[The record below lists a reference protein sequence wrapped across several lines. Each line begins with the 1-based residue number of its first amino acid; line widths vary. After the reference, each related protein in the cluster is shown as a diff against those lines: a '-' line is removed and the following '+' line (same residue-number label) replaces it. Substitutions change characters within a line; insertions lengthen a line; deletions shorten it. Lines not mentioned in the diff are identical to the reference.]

1 MALPTKDD
9 DLRSFAVNLLSQCD
23 TNKTAWGI
31 PADAIT
37 AAQAVSTD
45 YGTKL
50 AASESPDRR
59 KSDTVAKNEA
69 KKTLSAALRVF
80 IGKYLEYNDAITD
93 PIRESLGL
101 PLKDVV
107 KTPVPRPLAAPVA
120 YIKVRASRILELHF
134 KAEGAEG
141 SARPKGYSG
150 AVIRWAVLDTSSPAP
165 VDTDTLTR
173 SVLATKTPHVFEF
186 SEADRGRKAYFG
198 IAWQTNTGLLGVF
211 SEVLEQLVP

>member
-23 TNKTAWGI
+23 TNKTAWSI

-37 AAQAVSTD
+37 AAQAVSTN

-50 AASESPDRR
+50 AACESPDRR
-59 KSDTVAKNEA
+59 KSDVVAKNEA
-69 KKTLSAALRVF
+69 KKALSEALRVF
-80 IGKYLEYNDAITD
+80 IGKYLEYNEAITD

-120 YIKVRASRILELHF
+120 YIEVKASRILELHF
-134 KAEGAEG
+134 KAEGAAG

-150 AVIRWAVLDTSSPAP
+150 AVIRWAVLDAPPADAEALP
-165 VDTDTLTR
+165 R
-173 SVLATKTPHVFEF
+173 SLLATKTPHVFEF
-186 SEADRGRKAYFG
+186 AEADRGRKAYFA

-211 SEVLEQLVP
+211 SEVMEQLVP